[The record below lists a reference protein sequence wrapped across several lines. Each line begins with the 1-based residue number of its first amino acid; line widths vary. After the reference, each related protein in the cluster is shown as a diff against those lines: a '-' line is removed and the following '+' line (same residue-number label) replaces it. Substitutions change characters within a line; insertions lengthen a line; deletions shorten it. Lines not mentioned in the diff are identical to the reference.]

1 MEKLGSYEL
10 TGHLTSQ
17 NSGYSVWGFGKKN
30 GRDFFIKQFLSP
42 KYPDNDTVSSAASI
56 EKRKKKCEK
65 FEQKKAS
72 IYRMINDNSDGN
84 AVRVEEFFRV
94 ESKYYISMRKIDSL
108 EWGVDTIA
116 GLTGKEKRFLCSVI
130 AHGIAGLHKGHV
142 VHADLKHDNILFMK
156 SSSGYVTA
164 KIIDFDSGFLETDP
178 PTEGEEIVGDQ
189 VYFSPEACKT
199 FMGGSPEL
207 TCKMDIFALGVLFHQ
222 YFTGVLPGYDTSLGN
237 YTGEAVANGS
247 AIMVSTEIP
256 DDVHSLLVKML
267 DADPHNRPTALEV
280 YAVFAGKTLEEV
292 EQSETKVDV
301 KPSEKP
307 VVTETEKTGGP
318 KIADSTVSGNPFFR
332 PGDL

>member
-1 MEKLGSYEL
+1 
-10 TGHLTSQ
+10 
-17 NSGYSVWGFGKKN
+17 
-30 GRDFFIKQFLSP
+30 
-42 KYPDNDTVSSAASI
+42 
-56 EKRKKKCEK
+56 
-65 FEQKKAS
+65 
-72 IYRMINDNSDGN
+72 
-84 AVRVEEFFRV
+84 
-94 ESKYYISMRKIDSL
+94 
-108 EWGVDTIA
+108 
-116 GLTGKEKRFLCSVI
+116 
-130 AHGIAGLHKGHV
+130 
-142 VHADLKHDNILFMK
+142 
-156 SSSGYVTA
+156 
-164 KIIDFDSGFLETDP
+164 
-178 PTEGEEIVGDQ
+178 
-189 VYFSPEACKT
+189 
-199 FMGGSPEL
+199 MGGSPEL